1 MVKVI
6 VICLDQTKDI
16 FLLLIK
22 SVQVDK
28 SSYSEQKPGGHDQFP
43 CDPTNQGSMEVEE
56 SIAEQVKDA
65 ILPMPTPDHSLPV
78 TNNPLPVTAIRIN
91 PPIFQFSQ
99 PFQVVNT

>member
-1 MVKVI
+1 MPTPDHS
-6 VICLDQTKDI
+6 L
-16 FLLLIK
+16 
-22 SVQVDK
+22 
-28 SSYSEQKPGGHDQFP
+28 P
-43 CDPTNQGSMEVEE
+43 CDPTNQEIMEVEE

-99 PFQVVNT
+99 PSQVVNT